1 LAGGYAENGRKG
13 GGVARKQ
20 CEFQLIRYVPDP
32 VKNEFVNIGVVL
44 RASEGE
50 QSALRLTRD
59 WARVRC
65 LDPDADTQML
75 EALEI
80 EIGHRM
86 RSQPVNDVRASYV
99 QPVLARLEDT
109 LSNGLQITESKA
121 YLVESFPA
129 GLEEL
134 MRLYVDTPRR
144 ERSQRRS
151 GRTALVAAM
160 RMRFEEAGVWT
171 LMRKQIAVA
180 DYTKPGDPLRID
192 CGYRPNGVV
201 RMFQAVSLETD
212 ADAAKLLAF
221 TARGLKDGV
230 KRVENAELELT
241 AVVEPIRDP
250 AEDEPDEERIVQ
262 YRYAVETMEE
272 HAIRVLTSSDLPR
285 VAETAR
291 RELRV

>member
-1 LAGGYAENGRKG
+1 
-13 GGVARKQ
+13 VARKQ

-44 RASEGE
+44 RAFEGE

-86 RSQPVNDVRASYV
+86 RSQPAGDSRPGMT

-121 YLVESFPA
+121 YLAESFPA

-171 LMRKQIAVA
+171 LMRKQIAAA
-180 DYTKPGDPLRID
+180 DYTRRGDPLRID
-192 CGYRPNGVV
+192 CGYRFNGTV
-201 RMFQAVSLETD
+201 RMFQAVSLDSD
-212 ADAAKLLAF
+212 ADAVKGLAFSAPDLMAGMEREEKAKLQ
-221 TARGLKDGV
+221 
-230 KRVENAELELT
+230 LT
-241 AVVEPIRDP
+241 AIVEPIRELAGDEVD
-250 AEDEPDEERIVQ
+250 EDREA
-262 YRYAVETMEE
+262 RYDYARDTFEK
-272 HAIRVLTSSDLPR
+272 HFIRMLTSSDLPR

-291 RELRV
+291 RELGA